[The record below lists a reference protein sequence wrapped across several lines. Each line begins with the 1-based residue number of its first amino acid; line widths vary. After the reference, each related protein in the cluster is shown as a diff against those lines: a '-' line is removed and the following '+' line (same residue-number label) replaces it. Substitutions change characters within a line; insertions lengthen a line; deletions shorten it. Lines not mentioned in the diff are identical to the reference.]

1 MSGPTYYAVVN
12 DLIGG
17 YDVSIHNKT
26 VGNHGEDEWTIGSF
40 MSQEGAE
47 EVAHALNAVQAIADA
62 WNEAGSSFPSSL
74 SDPPAR
80 GRENLRIYWPKLAAV
95 IEDVLTKEHGEDYC
109 DDKDCCDKFDEENND
124 G

>member
-1 MSGPTYYAVVN
+1 MPGPTYYAVVN

-62 WNEAGSSFPSSL
+62 PTFRKRFVEHCHST
-74 SDPPAR
+74 
-80 GRENLRIYWPKLAAV
+80 GRDRFVGAASVAIEV
-95 IEDVLTKEHGEDYC
+95 IQDMANALTKENET
-109 DDKDCCDKFDEENND
+109 
-124 G
+124 